1 MANVPL
7 VSVIIPT
14 YNRAYL
20 IANAINSVKAQT
32 HPNIQL
38 IVVDDGS
45 VDNTKELIATFSGI
59 EYYYKENGG
68 QGSARNYGLQYVKGK
83 YIATLDSDDQW
94 YPEFVE
100 EQLEHLEKDELDFTF
115 TNWYQETK
123 SGIPVSFLK
132 DFSQTITYFDKNDEN
147 KWVNLSYE
155 ELRKMFVHACVAPS
169 SGLLIRRTSHQKP
182 WNENMNIADD
192 WCMLLDIITAKPC
205 KAAFTFKKL
214 WFKRINTNNIYDS
227 RNYKEISQ
235 LLYVD
240 DFNNII
246 NRFKSV
252 FTKEEIKV
260 FENMYVKS
268 LIYLTSVN
276 VRSLKWENQKKAFH
290 LLIMAVANNTPMV
303 FMHYSLKLKK
313 VLKNRVKKYSRMV
326 KGRLIPKL
334 AIK

>member
-1 MANVPL
+1 
-7 VSVIIPT
+7 
-14 YNRAYL
+14 
-20 IANAINSVKAQT
+20 
-32 HPNIQL
+32 
-38 IVVDDGS
+38 
-45 VDNTKELIATFSGI
+45 
-59 EYYYKENGG
+59 
-68 QGSARNYGLQYVKGK
+68 
-83 YIATLDSDDQW
+83 
-94 YPEFVE
+94 
-100 EQLEHLEKDELDFTF
+100 
-115 TNWYQETK
+115 
-123 SGIPVSFLK
+123 
-132 DFSQTITYFDKNDEN
+132 
-147 KWVNLSYE
+147 
-155 ELRKMFVHACVAPS
+155 
-169 SGLLIRRTSHQKP
+169 
-182 WNENMNIADD
+182 
-192 WCMLLDIITAKPC
+192 
-205 KAAFTFKKL
+205 L

-290 LLIMAVANNTPMV
+290 LLIMAIAKNTPMV

-326 KGRLIPKL
+326 KARLIPKL

>member
-1 MANVPL
+1 MVDL
-7 VSVIIPT
+7 LLISVIIPT

-32 HPNIQL
+32 YANIQL

-45 VDNTKELIATFSGI
+45 VDNTKEIVETFLGI
-59 EYYYKENGG
+59 EYYKKVNGG
-68 QGSARNYGLQYVKGK
+68 QGSARNHGMQYVKGK

-94 YPEFVE
+94 YPEFLE
-100 EQLEHLEKDELDFTF
+100 EQLVYLEKDGLDFTF

-123 SGIPVSFLK
+123 TGIPVSFLK
-132 DFSQTITYFDKNDEN
+132 DFSQTIPFYDKNDEN
-147 KWVNLSYE
+147 KWVNLTYP
-155 ELRKMFVHACVAPS
+155 ELRNMFVNSCASPS
-169 SGLLIRRTSHQKP
+169 SGLLIRRTSLQKP
-182 WNENMNIADD
+182 WNETMHIADD
-192 WCMLLDIITAKPC
+192 WCMLLDIITSKTC

-260 FENMYVKS
+260 FENTYVKS
-268 LIYLTSVN
+268 LIYLTSVHI
-276 VRSLKWENQKKAFH
+276 RSLKWEHQKKAYRS
-290 LLIMAVANNTPMV
+290 LLMAMAKNTPMV
-303 FMHYSLKLKK
+303 FTHYILKCKK
-313 VLKNRVKKYSRMV
+313 VIKNRFRKYGRIV
-326 KGRLIPKL
+326 KGSLRPQW